1 MTLLSEIWFSYTQ
14 YLDQKQDRLG
24 FIQQVLKKSGRDR
37 LKNLRIVAVSLMFRL
52 LEKFAEEKN
61 SSAPALYKA
70 LIFSLIENPS
80 DLNLREHYLQNFCSL
95 FESQASIPLNLLLE
109 PFVKQITMTENVT
122 FFYKVFDFDFF
133 TTVAKH
139 PKLTPSNAVMLAD
152 LLAKVYI
159 NDVTL
164 STSASVPLML
174 LCSKFNL
181 NDAMQDFIVKFE
193 TVCLANLMN
202 LERNAEEA

>member
-1 MTLLSEIWFSYTQ
+1 M
-14 YLDQKQDRLG
+14 
-24 FIQQVLKKSGRDR
+24 LKKSGRDR

-109 PFVKQITMTENVT
+109 PFVK
-122 FFYKVFDFDFF
+122 
-133 TTVAKH
+133 
-139 PKLTPSNAVMLAD
+139 
-152 LLAKVYI
+152 
-159 NDVTL
+159 
-164 STSASVPLML
+164 
-174 LCSKFNL
+174 
-181 NDAMQDFIVKFE
+181 
-193 TVCLANLMN
+193 
-202 LERNAEEA
+202 

>member
-1 MTLLSEIWFSYTQ
+1 MSEIWFSYTQ

-139 PKLTPSNAVMLAD
+139 PKLTPANAVMLAD
-152 LLAKVYI
+152 LLAKLYI